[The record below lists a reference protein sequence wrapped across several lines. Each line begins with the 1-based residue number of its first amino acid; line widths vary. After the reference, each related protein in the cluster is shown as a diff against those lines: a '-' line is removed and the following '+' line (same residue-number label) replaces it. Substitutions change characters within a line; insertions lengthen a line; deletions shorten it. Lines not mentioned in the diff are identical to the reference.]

1 MPMHREKKYPYRAYL
16 LRCWRETEAAPGQEL
31 PWRFSVEE
39 ILGERRRK
47 GFSSLR
53 ALIAF
58 LRTELAGG
66 EEAPAGDEIQQ
77 NFTSPEIPEESRAV
91 RLYK

>member
-1 MPMHREKKYPYRAYL
+1 MHREKNYPCRAYL
-16 LRCWRETEAAPGQEL
+16 LRCWRETEEAPGQEP

-47 GFSSLR
+47 GFSNLR

-66 EEAPAGDEIQQ
+66 KEAPAGDEIRQE
-77 NFTSPEIPEESRAV
+77 FTSPETLEGSQAV
-91 RLYK
+91 RLSK

>member
-1 MPMHREKKYPYRAYL
+1 MHREKNYPYRAYL
-16 LRCWRETEAAPGQEL
+16 LRCWRETEADPGQEP

-53 ALIAF
+53 ALITF
-58 LRTELAGG
+58 FRTELAGG
-66 EEAPAGDEIQQ
+66 EEAPIGDEVQQ
-77 NFTSPEIPEESRAV
+77 NCTSSGILEESGAV
-91 RLYK
+91 CSYK

>member
-1 MPMHREKKYPYRAYL
+1 MPREKTYPYRAYL
-16 LRCWRETEAAPGQEL
+16 LRCWWEGETAPGQEP

-39 ILGERRRK
+39 ILGKRRRK
-47 GFSSLR
+47 GFSGLR

-66 EEAPAGDEIQQ
+66 EETPAGDEI
-77 NFTSPEIPEESRAV
+77 
-91 RLYK
+91 

>member
-1 MPMHREKKYPYRAYL
+1 VYREKNHPYRAYL

-39 ILGERRRK
+39 ILGERRRQ
-47 GFSSLR
+47 GFNGLR

-58 LRTELAGG
+58 LWAELAGG
-66 EEAPAGDEIQQ
+66 EETPIGDEIQQ
-77 NFTSPEIPEESRAV
+77 AFTSPEILEESRAV
-91 RLYK
+91 RSYK

>member
-1 MPMHREKKYPYRAYL
+1 MHREKNYLYRAYL
-16 LRCWRETEAAPGQEL
+16 LRCWREREVAPGQEP
-31 PWRFSVEE
+31 PWRFSMEE
-39 ILGERRRK
+39 ILGERRRV

-53 ALIAF
+53 VLIAF

-66 EEAPAGDEIQQ
+66 EEAPAGHETQQ
-77 NFTSPEIPEESRAV
+77 AFTSPEILEESQAV